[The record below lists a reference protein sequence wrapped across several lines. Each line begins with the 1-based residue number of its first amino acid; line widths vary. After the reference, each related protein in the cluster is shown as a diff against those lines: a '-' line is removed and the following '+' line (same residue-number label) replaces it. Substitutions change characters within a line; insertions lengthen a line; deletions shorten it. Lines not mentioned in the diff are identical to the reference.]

1 MKRFGIFGGAFN
13 PIHMAHLIIAEVV
26 REQLYLDRIIFIPY
40 ANPPHKSNDELI
52 DASHRID
59 MLKLAISANPYF
71 EISDIEIQN
80 ARFSKSY
87 TVDTLINLRNIYGS
101 DQIKFYLI
109 IGVDNLIELHTW
121 KEPGK
126 LFILSEVV
134 VINRPGFV
142 IKNVKNEYAGQAT
155 YISAPNIDISA
166 TLIRQKV
173 KENKSIKYLVPELVE
188 KYIINNNLYR

>member
-13 PIHMAHLIIAEVV
+13 PIHMAHLIIAEHV
-26 REQLYLDRIIFIPY
+26 REQLYLDKIIFIPY
-40 ANPPHKSNDELI
+40 ANPPHKSHDELI
-52 DASHRID
+52 AALHRLD
-59 MLKLAISANPYF
+59 MLKLAISGNPYF
-71 EISDIEIQN
+71 EISDIEIEN

-109 IGVDNLIELHTW
+109 IGLDNLIELHTW

-142 IKNVKNEYAGQAT
+142 IKSIKNEYGRQAT
-155 YISAPNIDISA
+155 YIPAPNIDISA
-166 TLIRQKV
+166 TVIRQKI
-173 KENKSIKYLVPELVE
+173 KEKKSIKYLVPELVE
-188 KYIINNNLYR
+188 KYIITNNLYR